1 MGILELLMALP
12 KILSAAKSFLELLQN
27 NFGPNYEEE
36 IKKLN
41 DAYGKLKDAKN
52 DQEKDDAIM
61 ALNRFRNR
69 K

>member
-12 KILSAAKSFLELLQN
+12 KILSAAKGFLDLLQN
-27 NFGPNYEEE
+27 HFGPNFDEE

-52 DQEKDDAIM
+52 DQERDDAIM